1 MRKRGKN
8 FKGQFI
14 WAAFSFA
21 AALELSATGEAA
33 RYCIVI
39 PQVMSQDIINYGNW
53 QEIKYDKNNEPYIID
68 WSRYKAKTRKTPRKL
83 YFSNFERIWS
93 KH

>member
-8 FKGQFI
+8 FKAQVL

-21 AALELSATGEAA
+21 ASLEFSPTGEAA

-39 PQVMSQDIINYGNW
+39 PQTTQDIINYGNW
-53 QEIKYDKNNEPYIID
+53 QEVKYDKNGEPYIMD

-83 YFSNFERIWS
+83 YFSNFVKIQWP
-93 KH
+93 

>member
-8 FKGQFI
+8 FTAQAI

-21 AALELSATGEAA
+21 AALEFSPTGEAA

-39 PQVMSQDIINYGNW
+39 PQEISKDIINYGNW
-53 QEIKYDKNNEPYIID
+53 QEVKYDKNNEPYIID
-68 WSRYKAKTRKTPRKL
+68 WSRYKAKGGKAPRKL
-83 YFSNFERIWS
+83 YFSNFEKIWA
-93 KH
+93 K